1 LEKIGVF
8 HGLKDYNSRP
18 KKLNGYPFKTAKSQK
33 IYALPMKYRMAHNFS
48 QTFVSMI
55 DGYFARKDC
64 LDVYLGVLW
73 LPIYLGVS
81 EKKRMQA
88 KKA

>member
-1 LEKIGVF
+1 
-8 HGLKDYNSRP
+8 
-18 KKLNGYPFKTAKSQK
+18 
-33 IYALPMKYRMAHNFS
+33 MKYRMAHNFS